1 MAGPARDD
9 GGVKLR
15 AATRATGTAR
25 WPGPGTAVVSLLA
38 GIVLAGCASGAP
50 AGGTGAGPRAQ
61 PSGSASASSSPGT
74 TVAGSPPSSSNGP
87 DGTASPVAG
96 GTGSGSG
103 CAPWP
108 AGSTR
113 TALLITRASNGQR
126 YCVRTGETVRVSQS
140 GTLSLTAGSEP
151 PRLMGTALVP
161 APVRPGQAVRSS
173 AASYLAVRA
182 GVAVLTVVR
191 LPCRSIRP
199 QASPAGAPQGM
210 GSLGSTAGTSANAEE
225 LAYTGGAPVGAQ
237 CQLVQMLRVTIV
249 VT

>member
-9 GGVKLR
+9 GGVKVCV
-15 AATRATGTAR
+15 ATRATRTAR
-25 WPGPGTAVVSLLA
+25 WPGPVPVAVWLVA
-38 GIVLAGCASGAP
+38 GIVLAGCATGVP
-50 AGGTGAGPRAQ
+50 AGGARAPGTVR

-74 TVAGSPPSSSNGP
+74 TAAGGPDSSSNGP
-87 DGTASPVAG
+87 DRTASPVAG

-126 YCVRTGETVRVSQS
+126 YCVRTGETVRVSQA

-151 PRLMGTALVP
+151 PRLTGTALVP
-161 APVRPGQAVRSS
+161 APVRPGQAVRS

-199 QASPAGAPQGM
+199 QASPADGTQGM
-210 GSLGSTAGTSANAEE
+210 GSLGGAAGTSVNAEE
-225 LAYTGGAPVGAQ
+225 MAYTGGTPVGAQ
-237 CQLVQMLRVTIV
+237 CQLEQMLRVTIL